1 MSAGRS
7 NDRKGCRFWRRSA
20 QMPSRRR
27 TRGAS
32 AGATVLAPSIRRVI
46 LVDFFSRLCRLPEP
60 AWVSLPLPVTLIR
73 FLVPECV
80 LFLGIASLTFHC
92 RGDQHAWITCVFT
105 AVSVLLAQ
113 APSPDRRPCMP

>member
-27 TRGAS
+27 RRGAS

-46 LVDFFSRLCRLPEP
+46 LVDFFSRLCRLPAP

-80 LFLGIASLTFHC
+80 LFLGIARCSHYTVVVTRVDHLRLHC
-92 RGDQHAWITCVFT
+92 G
-105 AVSVLLAQ
+105 
-113 APSPDRRPCMP
+113 